1 MPIQISDAG
10 LDFIRQCLKTYQGE
24 TCFLLLFAGAML
36 LLFWLKDPGS
46 RALKLLLW
54 PYFTILVCTV
64 YNIQIGRAHV

>member
-36 LLFWLKDPGS
+36 LL
-46 RALKLLLW
+46 LLAV
-54 PYFTILVCTV
+54 LV
-64 YNIQIGRAHV
+64 